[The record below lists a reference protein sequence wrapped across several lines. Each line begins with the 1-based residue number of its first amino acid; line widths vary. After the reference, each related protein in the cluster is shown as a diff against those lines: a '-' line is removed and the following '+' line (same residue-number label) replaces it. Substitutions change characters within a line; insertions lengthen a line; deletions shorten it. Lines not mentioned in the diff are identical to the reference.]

1 MDILKRW
8 LEVLM
13 ENVTL
18 SEIKRTPEL
27 LKQVESVPFKL
38 EKGKR
43 YLFVGCGSSYNLGY
57 IAAEMLNKNGY
68 EADVVTGGK
77 IVALGDFPEADVA
90 FFISRTGE
98 STETVLAAKAL
109 KKRGIYT
116 ISIVCAK
123 DAELSKTCEENIELP
138 FADEESVVMTGS
150 FSTILYMILR
160 GIKRYSIDGIE
171 GFLGK
176 SFEYVDRLELKKFSH
191 FVFLGFDEL
200 YGLAK
205 ESALKVQEM
214 ALQWVEFH
222 EPLDYR
228 HGPKATLT
236 EKTLVVMYSKDTA
249 YEVELAKELKQMGA
263 GVVYIG
269 KEGDI
274 EIPYQD
280 GFETPVRILPV
291 QYLAYKKAVSLGL
304 NPDKP
309 KNLTKSV
316 KL

>member
-1 MDILKRW
+1 MS
-8 LEVLM
+8 
-13 ENVTL
+13 NVTL
-18 SEIKRTPEL
+18 SEIIRTPKL
-27 LKQVESVPFKL
+27 LKEVEFIPFKL

-57 IAAEMLNKNGY
+57 IAAEMLNMNGY
-68 EADVVTGGK
+68 DADVVTGGK
-77 IVALGDFPEADVA
+77 VVALEDTPEADIA

-98 STETVLAAKAL
+98 STETILAAKAL
-109 KKRGIYT
+109 KKRGIHT

-123 DAELSKTCEENIELP
+123 DAELSKTCDENIVLS
-138 FADEESVVMTGS
+138 FADEESVVMTGA

-160 GIKRYSIDGIE
+160 GIKEYSIDGLEEIMR
-171 GFLGK
+171 K
-176 SFEYVDRLELKKFSH
+176 SFEYVDRLELEKFSH

-236 EKTLVVMYSKDTA
+236 EKTLIVMYSKDTTF
-249 YEVELAKELKQMGA
+249 EVELAKELKQMGA
-263 GVVYIG
+263 GMVYIG

-274 EIPYQD
+274 EIPYQN
-280 GFETPVRILPV
+280 GFETPARILPV